1 MANFLNPLSPPP
13 DPLYTEGQNHYNPAC
28 GVPHS
33 RQTRAVSGEEDI
45 MPDGILSKTQAEV
58 ALDLVSRYLEFT
70 GEEERAKYRDADAYL
85 GLYERAYR
93 LILETSER
101 EGKSPTGFKL

>member
-1 MANFLNPLSPPP
+1 
-13 DPLYTEGQNHYNPAC
+13 
-28 GVPHS
+28 
-33 RQTRAVSGEEDI
+33 

-70 GEEERAKYRDADAYL
+70 GEEERARYMEADAYL

-93 LILETSER
+93 LILETGE
-101 EGKSPTGFKL
+101 KQDKTPTGFKP

>member
-1 MANFLNPLSPPP
+1 
-13 DPLYTEGQNHYNPAC
+13 
-28 GVPHS
+28 
-33 RQTRAVSGEEDI
+33 

-70 GEEERAKYRDADAYL
+70 GDEERAMYREADAYL

-93 LILETSER
+93 LILETGE
-101 EGKSPTGFKL
+101 KQDKTITGFKP

>member
-1 MANFLNPLSPPP
+1 
-13 DPLYTEGQNHYNPAC
+13 
-28 GVPHS
+28 
-33 RQTRAVSGEEDI
+33 

-70 GEEERAKYRDADAYL
+70 SEEERAGYRNADAYL

-93 LILETSER
+93 LILETSEKG
-101 EGKSPTGFKL
+101 EKSSTGFRP